1 MNAAHNFTHLQLFC
15 SSRYPVIPHKCIIKI
30 LFISYFLHIMYAYMS
45 RVFRHW
51 IDCMVLCTYTL
62 PNEYLMNSSGNDIK
76 ENWILCF
83 MHIYF
88 EGYWRISNLI
98 FHWRFFVFFVQF
110 DWHISVVLIELC
122 TIFGSNW
129 SFWRF
134 CDRHSMKFKS
144 NLIVFSCSCLV
155 FVKLKIS
162 LIDSVDC
169 EWTDWKF
176 IVDFEFK
183 S

>member
-1 MNAAHNFTHLQLFC
+1 MGNFLNAAHNFTHLQLFC
-15 SSRYPVIPHKCIIKI
+15 SSRYPVFPHKCIIKI

-98 FHWRFFVFFVQF
+98 FHWRFFVFLCAIRLTHFSRIDWTLHDIWVEVKFLTFLWSAFDEIQVKFDSFFVF
-110 DWHISVVLIELC
+110 LLSFCEIE
-122 TIFGSNW
+122 N
-129 SFWRF
+129 
-134 CDRHSMKFKS
+134 
-144 NLIVFSCSCLV
+144 
-155 FVKLKIS
+155 
-162 LIDSVDC
+162 
-169 EWTDWKF
+169 
-176 IVDFEFK
+176 
-183 S
+183 

>member
-1 MNAAHNFTHLQLFC
+1 MRSSFVLELCRVLWGMRNRLSDWFNLWETFLNAAHNFTHLQLFC
-15 SSRYPVIPHKCIIKI
+15 SSRYPVFPHKCIIKI

-98 FHWRFFVFFVQF
+98 FHWRFFVFFVCNSIDTFQSYWLNSARYLGRIEVF
-110 DWHISVVLIELC
+110 DVSVIG
-122 TIFGSNW
+122 IRWNSSQIW
-129 SFWRF
+129 
-134 CDRHSMKFKS
+134 
-144 NLIVFSCSCLV
+144 
-155 FVKLKIS
+155 
-162 LIDSVDC
+162 
-169 EWTDWKF
+169 
-176 IVDFEFK
+176 
-183 S
+183 